1 MVSRILNIGP
11 IMKHLLLVDNLGSSQ
26 LGHVILNSNP
36 NNKTFE
42 LNNIEVKKHTSQ
54 CLQSDQMQ
62 YKAIESISS
71 TILEEGV
78 NDTKVALLYEPL

>member
-1 MVSRILNIGP
+1 MLTKQENFPKS
-11 IMKHLLLVDNLGSSQ
+11 NLGIY
-26 LGHVILNSNP
+26 GDEDFEYWT